1 MEADKKTVE
10 RIIKLR
16 KNLSN
21 MEYINEVKKESAS
34 LEKIEKTKKDIEE
47 ILRSL
52 KDRGFV
58 VAFPFS
64 KKMEELALSISQDKT
79 ALANSL
85 MSKAG
90 PCWERIKEKNAL
102 FAFYLGNAK
111 EITELN
117 NILNKLPEAEREK
130 VRIAIEAGDLVEEIE
145 LSSHQK
151 EMEKAL
157 NRIGIACV
165 TNANKILKGQI
176 ENREMKI
183 YIKDKSVWI
192 PMNEKDIVSSVI
204 KEWEAVGV
212 QIQIKNAKRQI
223 MQFDPNEEK
232 EFEGM
237 QLRYLEMIKKVD
249 EILVKYGS

>member
-1 MEADKKTVE
+1 METDAKTIE

-21 MEYINEVKKESAS
+21 MEYINEVKKEN
-34 LEKIEKTKKDIEE
+34 LKPEEVEKLRKRIEE
-47 ILRSL
+47 TLAGL
-52 KDRGFV
+52 KEKGFV
-58 VAFPFS
+58 VVFPFN
-64 KKMEELALSISQDKT
+64 KKMEELALSIIQDKT

-102 FAFYLGNAK
+102 FTFYLGNIK
-111 EITELN
+111 EITDLN

-130 VRIAIEAGDLVEEIE
+130 MRVAIEAGDLVEEIE

-151 EMEKAL
+151 EMERAL

-165 TNANKILKGQI
+165 TNNTKILKGQI
-176 ENREMKI
+176 ENREIKI
-183 YIKDKSVWI
+183 QVKDRGIWI
-192 PMNEKDIVSSVI
+192 PMNEKDLASSII

-232 EFEGM
+232 EFEGLQM
-237 QLRYLEMIKKVD
+237 RYLEMIKKVD
-249 EILVKYGS
+249 EMMAKYGS